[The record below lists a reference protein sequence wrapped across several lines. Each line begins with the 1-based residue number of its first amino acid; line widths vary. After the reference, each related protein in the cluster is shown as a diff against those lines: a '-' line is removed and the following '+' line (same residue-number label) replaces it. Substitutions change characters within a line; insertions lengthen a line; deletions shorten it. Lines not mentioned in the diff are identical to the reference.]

1 MRFILFENS
10 EMMFHSTKTRQSVS
24 IAFQSIKDES
34 KTIRFTQIFF
44 LNEIEEGE
52 TSSLEG
58 QSSRW

>member
-34 KTIRFTQIFF
+34 KTIRFTQKFF
-44 LNEIEEGE
+44 KAKLKKGK
-52 TSSLEG
+52 L
-58 QSSRW
+58 QV